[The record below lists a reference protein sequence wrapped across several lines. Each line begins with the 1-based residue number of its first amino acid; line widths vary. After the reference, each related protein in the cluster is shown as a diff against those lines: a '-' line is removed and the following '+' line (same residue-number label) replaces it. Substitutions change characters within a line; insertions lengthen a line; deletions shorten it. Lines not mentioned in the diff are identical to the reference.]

1 MANHHYVFIGK
12 KAILPFKVVFIGLI
26 ILGSIIS
33 LETVINFSD
42 LMIGLMVI
50 PNTIAILYLINE
62 VSKDLFEYT
71 KKLKNNEFKIY
82 KK

>member
-1 MANHHYVFIGK
+1 M
-12 KAILPFKVVFIGLI
+12 
-26 ILGSIIS
+26 
-33 LETVINFSD
+33 INFSD

-82 KK
+82 KSNDEDTNFIADFGQPQTAGH